1 MKPSNKPTHFVQFGE
16 TDLYKPTRSNKSD
29 LSQQIKDIV
38 DEAYNA
44 NLDSEKITKAPVGA
58 SGVITGSSKN
68 YKDIIAL
75 AEQRGYE
82 RGLVEAHKNDPTGS
96 ELDDLLTRTEQE
108 GYDRAKRELSVKYGG
123 QG

>member
-16 TDLYKPTRSNKSD
+16 TDLYKPTRSNKSG

-58 SGVITGSSKN
+58 SGVTSSSSRN
-68 YKDIIAL
+68 YKDIIAWALKEIGFEDPYWKHERKILDIIIKL
-75 AEQRGYE
+75 AEQVGYE
-82 RGLVEAHKNDPTGS
+82 RG
-96 ELDDLLTRTEQE
+96 
-108 GYDRAKRELSVKYGG
+108 KRETK
-123 QG
+123 